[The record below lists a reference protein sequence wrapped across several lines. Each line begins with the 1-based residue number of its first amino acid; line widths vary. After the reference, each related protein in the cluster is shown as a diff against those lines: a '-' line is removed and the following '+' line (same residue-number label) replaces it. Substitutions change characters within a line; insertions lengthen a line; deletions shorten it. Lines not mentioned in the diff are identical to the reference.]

1 METRSN
7 HVLVGAVTLA
17 LLGALLIFIVWLAGL
32 SNQATKCFDIYF
44 SQGVGG
50 LNKGSSVNFQG
61 VPVGQIEKISLLPDR
76 PEFVWVRVQVD
87 AQTPILQGTTA
98 QIKGVGFTGVSEIA
112 LEGAVKGARPLTQI
126 GPQGC
131 PVIPA
136 SSGGLGALLNSAP
149 ELIDRIQRLTERL
162 TEMLSDRNQNA
173 ISDILENVEKTTD
186 VLAQRAPDLAD
197 AIGDA
202 RIAAR
207 QAGIAAQRW
216 GQVADSTNK
225 LIQEEGQPAAE
236 DLRRSIASVQ
246 SAADNL
252 DAMIADARPGVQNLS
267 KNTLPEVNRLVRD
280 LRDLTSSL
288 QSVSQRVEEGGVG
301 GALGGGGK
309 APPWLLTLTP
319 QAPAP
324 ANIART
330 AGPGQAVTID
340 TPVIPKEVRTN
351 RVPVHEGPIAIA
363 YVKDLTWV
371 DTPDKLFQDLLV
383 ETVTRMTNLVVL
395 DPNQSTLDPGTTVSG
410 NLSRFGYDVQE
421 GVVIV
426 RYDAT
431 MQRSGGTGV
440 VTRRFEARESA
451 DGTASTVAPAINAAA
466 NRVAMEVAQWV
477 GGG

>member
-7 HVLVGAVTLA
+7 YVLVGSVTLA
-17 LLGALLIFIVWLAGL
+17 LLVGLLIFIVWLAGL

-87 AQTPILQGTTA
+87 SETPVLQGTTA

-112 LEGAVKGARPLTQI
+112 LEGAIKGGQPLTQV

-162 TEMLSDRNQNA
+162 TELLSDRNQNS

-207 QAGIAAQRW
+207 QAGITAQRV
-216 GQVADSTNK
+216 GLLADSTNRLVNEQGK
-225 LIQEEGQPAAE
+225 PAAE
-236 DLRRSIASVQ
+236 DLRKAIAAVQRSAE
-246 SAADNL
+246 NL
-252 DAMIADARPGVQNLS
+252 DAMVADARPGVQNFS
-267 KNTLPEVNRLVRD
+267 KNTLPEVNHLVRD
-280 LRDLTSSL
+280 LRELSTSLKGFSERL
-288 QSVSQRVEEGGVG
+288 EGEGVG
-301 GALGGGGK
+301 GALGPEKLPDYRPGK
-309 APPWLLTLTP
+309 
-319 QAPAP
+319 
-324 ANIART
+324 
-330 AGPGQAVTID
+330 
-340 TPVIPKEVRTN
+340 
-351 RVPVHEGPIAIA
+351 
-363 YVKDLTWV
+363 
-371 DTPDKLFQDLLV
+371 
-383 ETVTRMTNLVVL
+383 
-395 DPNQSTLDPGTTVSG
+395 NQ
-410 NLSRFGYDVQE
+410 
-421 GVVIV
+421 
-426 RYDAT
+426 
-431 MQRSGGTGV
+431 
-440 VTRRFEARESA
+440 
-451 DGTASTVAPAINAAA
+451 
-466 NRVAMEVAQWV
+466 
-477 GGG
+477 